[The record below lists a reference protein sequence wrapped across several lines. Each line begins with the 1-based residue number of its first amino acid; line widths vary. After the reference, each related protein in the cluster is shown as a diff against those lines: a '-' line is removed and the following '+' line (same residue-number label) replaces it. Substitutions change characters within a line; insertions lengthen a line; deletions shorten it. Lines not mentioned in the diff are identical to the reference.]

1 MDDKIICKK
10 PHTSLMSTYA
20 KTVQAIAIVVQQ
32 RSKTCDCNPLVQAEP
47 DLSGLFPGNP
57 GNQ

>member
-32 RSKTCDCNPLVQAEP
+32 
-47 DLSGLFPGNP
+47 
-57 GNQ
+57 